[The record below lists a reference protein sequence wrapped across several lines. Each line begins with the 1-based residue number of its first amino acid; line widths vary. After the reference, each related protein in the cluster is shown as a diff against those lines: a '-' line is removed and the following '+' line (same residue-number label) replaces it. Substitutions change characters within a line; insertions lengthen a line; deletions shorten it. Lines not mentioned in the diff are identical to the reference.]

1 LVALPTGHREA
12 RRRAVAHGLGALLQR
27 EASSAC
33 RSRVN
38 AALAFVHPNS
48 FQESSMGKYFLAWIL
63 GVPAVVLVGIYLV
76 AHL

>member
-1 LVALPTGHREA
+1 
-12 RRRAVAHGLGALLQR
+12 
-27 EASSAC
+27 
-33 RSRVN
+33 VN